1 MKNQCK
7 PIFRG
12 KWMALLLSV
21 LLLMGML
28 PMPGGAAEAGSL
40 TVKLTADTYDRLPKD
55 PAVEVTLYQI
65 GEADGSAKSGW
76 RIYDDFRYY
85 GIIEAKTPSD
95 LGSIA
100 AKLENDIAGK
110 PQYKGTTKALSNGQA
125 RFSIDEY
132 GVYFGML
139 ASGPKGLEVQ
149 PFIVTVPS
157 RDPETKQLRENYD
170 VVLKDSCVTS
180 VTVEK
185 VWKDAD
191 NQDGK
196 RPKFIDVTLS
206 NGKKVTL
213 NDANGWKATVDSLP
227 IYEKGKEIKYTWT
240 EAKVDG
246 YTSTQVTNGQITTL
260 TNVHT
265 PETTEVTVKKVWSD
279 ADDQDAK
286 RPDHI
291 DVTLSNGQKVTLND
305 ANQWTATIS
314 NLPKYAGGKEIA
326 YTWTE
331 AKVDGYTPTQVT
343 NGQITTLTNVHK
355 PEETEVTVK
364 KVWDDEDDRDGKRPD
379 HIDVTLSSG
388 QTVTLNDANQWTATV
403 TGLPKYANG
412 QEITYTWIE
421 AKVDGY
427 TSTQVTD
434 GQITTLTNVH
444 TPEETEATVK
454 KVWNDADNQD
464 GKRPGSIEVTLSNG
478 QKVTLSDSNQWTAT
492 ITGLPKYANGQEIA
506 YTWTEAK
513 VDGYTSTQV
522 TDGTITTLTNSHTPE
537 ETEATVKKVW
547 NDADDQDRIRPDH
560 IDVTLSDGQT
570 VTLNEANQWTATI
583 TGLPKYANGKEIIYT
598 WTEAE
603 VDGYASTQVT
613 DGTIT
618 TLTNS
623 HTPVNPPPIDISGLK
638 IWVDDSNAHK
648 TRPASI
654 TVTLYA
660 NGTPVNATPTWTNTI
675 TDRWTYTF
683 AGLPAE
689 DADGKAITY
698 TVKETPVD
706 GYTSTVTGTSI
717 TNELIPKEPKEY
729 KDLSGTKNWVEVDE
743 SALLNSVGQRPEFIT
758 VRLIRDGVEV
768 ESMQVRATDNWKY
781 TFKHQPMD
789 DGYGNAYTYTV
800 REDDV
805 AGFYGRV
812 DGMDLFNTTLTRP
825 DRPGTPT
832 RRVLTRITDT
842 PVPKFAQMNA
852 EEVDDLME
860 MLNYNTPLW
869 GQLLGTGDNTPVYP
883 YVFGGVGLLAIL
895 ALVIF
900 GRKKK
905 KVK

>member
-185 VWKDAD
+185 VWKDSD

-364 KVWDDEDDRDGKRPD
+364 KVWDDADDRDGKRPD

-412 QEITYTWIE
+412 QEIAYTWIE

-478 QKVTLSDSNQWTAT
+478 QQRPEGDAERFQPVDRDHHGPAEVRERPGDRLHLDRGEGGRLHVHAGDGWHDHHADQ
-492 ITGLPKYANGQEIA
+492 LPHARG
-506 YTWTEAK
+506 
-513 VDGYTSTQV
+513 
-522 TDGTITTLTNSHTPE
+522 
-537 ETEATVKKVW
+537 
-547 NDADDQDRIRPDH
+547 DR
-560 IDVTLSDGQT
+560 SDGQ
-570 VTLNEANQWTATI
+570 E
-583 TGLPKYANGKEIIYT
+583 GLERRGRPG
-598 WTEAE
+598 
-603 VDGYASTQVT
+603 
-613 DGTIT
+613 
-618 TLTNS
+618 S
-623 HTPVNPPPIDISGLK
+623 HPSGP
-638 IWVDDSNAHK
+638 H
-648 TRPASI
+648 R
-654 TVTLYA
+654 
-660 NGTPVNATPTWTNTI
+660 
-675 TDRWTYTF
+675 R
-683 AGLPAE
+683 
-689 DADGKAITY
+689 DA
-698 TVKETPVD
+698 
-706 GYTSTVTGTSI
+706 
-717 TNELIPKEPKEY
+717 
-729 KDLSGTKNWVEVDE
+729 
-743 SALLNSVGQRPEFIT
+743 
-758 VRLIRDGVEV
+758 VR
-768 ESMQVRATDNWKY
+768 
-781 TFKHQPMD
+781 
-789 DGYGNAYTYTV
+789 
-800 REDDV
+800 
-805 AGFYGRV
+805 
-812 DGMDLFNTTLTRP
+812 RP
-825 DRPGTPT
+825 DRDAERGQPVDRDDHGPAEV
-832 RRVLTRITDT
+832 RERQGDHLHLDRGGGGRLCVHAGDGRHDHHADQLPHARQSAADRYQRI
-842 PVPKFAQMNA
+842 
-852 EEVDDLME
+852 EDL
-860 MLNYNTPLW
+860 
-869 GQLLGTGDNTPVYP
+869 
-883 YVFGGVGLLAIL
+883 GG
-895 ALVIF
+895 
-900 GRKKK
+900 R
-905 KVK
+905 

>member
-364 KVWDDEDDRDGKRPD
+364 KVWDDEDDRAG
-379 HIDVTLSSG
+379 
-388 QTVTLNDANQWTATV
+388 TASART
-403 TGLPKYANG
+403 
-412 QEITYTWIE
+412 
-421 AKVDGY
+421 
-427 TSTQVTD
+427 TST
-434 GQITTLTNVH
+434 
-444 TPEETEATVK
+444 
-454 KVWNDADNQD
+454 
-464 GKRPGSIEVTLSNG
+464 
-478 QKVTLSDSNQWTAT
+478 
-492 ITGLPKYANGQEIA
+492 
-506 YTWTEAK
+506 
-513 VDGYTSTQV
+513 
-522 TDGTITTLTNSHTPE
+522 
-537 ETEATVKKVW
+537 
-547 NDADDQDRIRPDH
+547 
-560 IDVTLSDGQT
+560 
-570 VTLNEANQWTATI
+570 
-583 TGLPKYANGKEIIYT
+583 
-598 WTEAE
+598 
-603 VDGYASTQVT
+603 
-613 DGTIT
+613 
-618 TLTNS
+618 
-623 HTPVNPPPIDISGLK
+623 
-638 IWVDDSNAHK
+638 
-648 TRPASI
+648 
-654 TVTLYA
+654 
-660 NGTPVNATPTWTNTI
+660 
-675 TDRWTYTF
+675 
-683 AGLPAE
+683 
-689 DADGKAITY
+689 
-698 TVKETPVD
+698 
-706 GYTSTVTGTSI
+706 
-717 TNELIPKEPKEY
+717 
-729 KDLSGTKNWVEVDE
+729 
-743 SALLNSVGQRPEFIT
+743 
-758 VRLIRDGVEV
+758 
-768 ESMQVRATDNWKY
+768 
-781 TFKHQPMD
+781 
-789 DGYGNAYTYTV
+789 
-800 REDDV
+800 
-805 AGFYGRV
+805 
-812 DGMDLFNTTLTRP
+812 
-825 DRPGTPT
+825 
-832 RRVLTRITDT
+832 
-842 PVPKFAQMNA
+842 
-852 EEVDDLME
+852 
-860 MLNYNTPLW
+860 
-869 GQLLGTGDNTPVYP
+869 
-883 YVFGGVGLLAIL
+883 
-895 ALVIF
+895 
-900 GRKKK
+900 
-905 KVK
+905 